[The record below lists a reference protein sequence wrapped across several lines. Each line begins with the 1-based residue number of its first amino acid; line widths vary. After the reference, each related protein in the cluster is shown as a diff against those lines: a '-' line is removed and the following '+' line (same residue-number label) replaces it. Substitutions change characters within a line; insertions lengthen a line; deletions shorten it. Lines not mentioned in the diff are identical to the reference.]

1 MLINVSVNSSEIVVT
16 KSMLVEQLDSLIQRF
31 KNLASNDNCDHEEA
45 SVKLIDTVTN
55 LKHISVLKDI
65 DEIVSSKKILIFYII
80 LFIFIKI

>member
-1 MLINVSVNSSEIVVT
+1 LLINVSVNSSEIVVT

>member
-16 KSMLVEQLDSLIQRF
+16 KSTLVEQLDSLIQRF

>member
-80 LFIFIKI
+80 LFISIKI